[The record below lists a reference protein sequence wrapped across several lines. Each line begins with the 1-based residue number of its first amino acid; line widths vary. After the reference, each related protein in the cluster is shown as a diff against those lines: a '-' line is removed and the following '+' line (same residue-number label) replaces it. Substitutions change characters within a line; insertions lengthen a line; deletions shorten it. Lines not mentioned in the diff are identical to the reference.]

1 MFKAGT
7 DIVKR
12 SEPILAKNATK
23 FFVNKG
29 INELNKSF
37 TTKEG
42 SGLRLTN
49 NEIKDIMKIIQGFR
63 K

>member
-7 DIVKR
+7 EVVKR
-12 SEPILAKNATK
+12 GEPILAKNTTK
-23 FFVNKG
+23 CFVNKG

-49 NEIKDIMKIIQGFR
+49 NEIKDIMKII
-63 K
+63 

>member
-1 MFKAGT
+1 M
-7 DIVKR
+7 KR
-12 SEPILAKNATK
+12 GEPILVKNATK
-23 FFVNKG
+23 CFVNKG